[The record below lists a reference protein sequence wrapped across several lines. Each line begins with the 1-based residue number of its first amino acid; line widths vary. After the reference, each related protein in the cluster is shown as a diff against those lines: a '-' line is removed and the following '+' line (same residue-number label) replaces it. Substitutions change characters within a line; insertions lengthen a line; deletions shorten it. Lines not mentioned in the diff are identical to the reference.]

1 MSERFSSLYAN
12 ERLKS
17 YLSGAIDHAALSHA
31 YLIEGT
37 EGSGRHTVASI
48 IAKALVCT
56 GNGEKPCGNCL
67 ACRKV
72 ELGEHPDVKTFSLP
86 KDRKT
91 FGVETVR
98 TIRDDALLVPSES
111 DKQVFLLENAEA
123 MTLAAQNALLK
134 VLEEPPASVTFLLL
148 TDRASALIPTILSR
162 VAVLHTERLSPKQLD
177 AFLTA
182 REPKAEAMKSTAPKD
197 YEALLRLSDGSAG
210 RALTLIGSKKEGQ
223 EAKEFTAAAHVIEL
237 LAGGTHPELTLF
249 LNGAAQT
256 RESLSRLCSF
266 LSLAVRDLVAVR
278 TAKNAAC
285 LFYSDRQTAEAQADR
300 LTIASLLKM
309 QQIAAKAE
317 SDLTA
322 NVNVPTARAVLAET
336 LWEARSV

>member
-1 MSERFSSLYAN
+1 MSERFSALYAN
-12 ERLKS
+12 DRLKA
-17 YLSGAIDHAALSHA
+17 YLAGAIDRASLSHA
-31 YLIEGT
+31 YLIEGA

-56 GNGEKPCGNCL
+56 GNGEKPCGKCL

-72 ELGEHPDVKTFSLP
+72 ELGEHPDVRTFSLP

-91 FGVETVR
+91 ISVEIVR
-98 TIRDDALLVPSES
+98 TIRDEAVLIPSES
-111 DKQVFLLENAEA
+111 DRHVFLIENADA
-123 MTLAAQNALLK
+123 MTAAAQNALLK

-148 TDRASALIPTILSR
+148 TDRASGLIPTILSR
-162 VAVLHTERLSPKQLD
+162 VSVLHTEPLSAAQLD
-177 AFLTA
+177 GFLTGK
-182 REPKAEAMKSTAPKD
+182 EPKAEAMKRTDPQGYA
-197 YEALLRLSDGSAG
+197 ALLRLADGSAG
-210 RALTLIGSKKEGQ
+210 RALTLLGSKKEGQ
-223 EAKEFTAAAHVIEL
+223 EAKEIAAAEHVIEL
-237 LAGGTHPELTLF
+237 LAGGTHPELALF

-266 LSLAVRDLVAVR
+266 LSLALRDLVAVR

-285 LFYSDRQTAEAQADR
+285 LFYSDRRTAEAQADR

-309 QQIAAKAE
+309 MQITAKAE
-317 SDLTA
+317 NDLTA
-322 NVNVPTARAVLAET
+322 NVNVTTARTVLAET